1 MEQKQSPVII
11 TEEVWRNSHLSIVG
25 RCGQVTF
32 NNRLYKVVNK
42 DGITVFELSDPRSRH
57 YVGEG
62 AMAIPPGQPCDLVR
76 ADWIPVYRALG
87 RDRTI
92 ELVEAG
98 TDIKEARRIAKESK
112 KGGKP

>member
-1 MEQKQSPVII
+1 MNTPIII
-11 TEEVWRNSHLSIVG
+11 TEEVWRNSQLSLAG

-32 NNRLYKVVNK
+32 NNRLYKVCNK
-42 DGITVFELSDPRSRH
+42 DGITVFELADPSSRH
-57 YVGEG
+57 YVGKGE
-62 AMAIPPGQPCDLVR
+62 MAIPPGQPCDLVR

-98 TDIKEARRIAKESK
+98 TDIKEARKIVKELK
-112 KGGKP
+112 KGGKQ

>member
-1 MEQKQSPVII
+1 MIQ
-11 TEEVWRNSHLSIVG
+11 EVKMYQAG
-25 RCGQVTF
+25 CDRCGQITV
-32 NNRLYKVVNK
+32 NNHLYQVVNK
-42 DGITVFELSDPRSRH
+42 HGITVFELSDPRSRH
-57 YVGEG
+57 YVGDG

-98 TDIKEARRIAKESK
+98 TDIKEARRIAKEAR
-112 KGGKP
+112 KGGKQ

>member
-1 MEQKQSPVII
+1 MYQAVCD
-11 TEEVWRNSHLSIVG
+11 
-25 RCGQVTF
+25 RCGQITV
-32 NNRLYKVVNK
+32 NNHLYQVVNK
-42 DGITVFELSDPRSRH
+42 HGITVFELSDPRSRH
-57 YVGEG
+57 YVGDG

-98 TDIKEARRIAKESK
+98 TDIKEARRIAKEAR
-112 KGGKP
+112 KGGKQ

>member
-1 MEQKQSPVII
+1 MNTPIII

-32 NNRLYKVVNK
+32 NNRLYKVCNK
-42 DGITVFELSDPRSRH
+42 EGITVFELSDPRSRH

-62 AMAIPPGQPCDLVR
+62 EMAIQPGQPCDLVR

-87 RDRTI
+87 RDKTI
-92 ELVEAG
+92 ELVKAG
-98 TDIKEARRIAKESK
+98 TDIKEARRIAKEAK